1 MTPMHSPTARFRPE
15 PGRRRAGLLILSA
28 PVLAAACPWAIALFG
43 ASPAS
48 AQTAAVSAPPP
59 DQFIE
64 MVSNKALDRIR
75 QDSAIQAGDTQRV
88 LRFVDEEIMPHVN
101 FERMTGLAVGRA
113 WRQASPEQRNE
124 LIEQFRLLLVRTY
137 SGALSQAGNKTVRMR
152 PQRGDAAAAEVLVR
166 SELVGGSGEPIQIDY
181 RLERSGASWK
191 IYDVNV
197 LGIWIVQT
205 YRDQF
210 AAEASAKGVDGLIA
224 SLKARNQ
231 QAAAASAN
239 R

>member
-1 MTPMHSPTARFRPE
+1 MNRPITRSQR
-15 PGRRRAGLLILSA
+15 PSARRALCRLLLLAGLPLIVPAGAGAQAALPSA
-28 PVLAAACPWAIALFG
+28 
-43 ASPAS
+43 
-48 AQTAAVSAPPP
+48 P

-64 MVSNKALDRIR
+64 ALSNRALERIR
-75 QDSAIQAGDTQRV
+75 QDPAIQAGDTQKV
-88 LRFVDEEIMPHVN
+88 LRFVDEDIMPHVN

-113 WRQASPEQRNE
+113 WRQASADQRRD

-137 SGALSQAGNKTVRMR
+137 SGALSQAGNKAVRMR
-152 PQRGDAAAAEVLVR
+152 PQRGDTGAAEVLVR
-166 SELVGGSGEPIQIDY
+166 SELVGGQGEPLQIDY
-181 RLERSGASWK
+181 RLERAETGWK

-210 AAEASAKGVDGLIA
+210 AAEVSAKGLDGLIA
-224 SLKARNQ
+224 SMKARNQ
-231 QAAAASAN
+231 QAAANAGA

>member
-1 MTPMHSPTARFRPE
+1 MPELAWRSPSRSLSPVRYMLARPI
-15 PGRRRAGLLILSA
+15 RRIFLAFLWALTLGLLWAESA
-28 PVLAAACPWAIALFG
+28 PAH
-43 ASPAS
+43 
-48 AQTAAVSAPPP
+48 AQTAP
-59 DQFIE
+59 DKFIE
-64 MVSNKALDRIR
+64 TVSNRALERIR
-75 QDSAIQAGDTQRV
+75 NDPAIAAGDTARV

-113 WRQASPEQRNE
+113 WRQASPGQQRE

-137 SGALSQAGNKTVRMR
+137 SGALSQAADKTVRMR
-152 PQRGDAAAAEVLVR
+152 PLRGDAGAAEVLVR
-166 SELVGGSGEPIQIDY
+166 SELVGARGDPIQMDY
-181 RLERSGASWK
+181 RLERAGQDWK

-210 AAEASAKGVDGLIA
+210 GQEVSAKGLDGLIA
-224 SLKARNQ
+224 SLKERNRQ
-231 QAAAASAN
+231 ASASPS